1 MFSKLFRKTN
11 SRLDKIVTEANVH
24 KKNVEQIV
32 EKIKIGQNFQSKYID
47 VLMSICKYFD
57 FLIYQ
62 KDENNL
68 YEFSNVAHCVNFFK
82 LEPECVNGISGMDD
96 LEIMNGYKERTGKEH
111 TFYQVCKISD
121 KIIKKSSEPK
131 IFIFGGQIG
140 NEELICYVKKI
151 PLIENEKFVGS
162 IGISKLAKFNKMA
175 LKKIDKLDTI
185 SLYQKDKYNF
195 LLQCDD
201 ETQVKFLLG

>member
-1 MFSKLFRKTN
+1 M
-11 SRLDKIVTEANVH
+11 
-24 KKNVEQIV
+24 
-32 EKIKIGQNFQSKYID
+32 
-47 VLMSICKYFD
+47 
-57 FLIYQ
+57 
-62 KDENNL
+62 
-68 YEFSNVAHCVNFFK
+68 
-82 LEPECVNGISGMDD
+82 
-96 LEIMNGYKERTGKEH
+96 
-111 TFYQVCKISD
+111 ISD